1 MPDTALALAAPR
13 RRAALSSRALWL
25 TGSLAALIL
34 LAAVSLRLGL
44 RPVSWAE
51 VWQAMSA
58 YDPAS
63 AEQIVIRQMR
73 LPRLLGAG
81 LTGAAL
87 GISGTLIQGL
97 TRNPLA
103 DPGLLGINGGA
114 ALAVTGCILLLGITD
129 PAGFVWAALGGA
141 LAAAL
146 LVAVLSGGS
155 LASPLRL
162 LLAGAAISSLFLA
175 LTRALLLASQQALD
189 VYRFWV
195 LGGFDGIQLE
205 TIAALAPFFV
215 LGALAA
221 LAAASGLDALLLGED
236 SARSLG
242 VRTGAARLLAGTA
255 IVLLSGSAVA
265 LAGPIAF
272 AGLIVPH
279 LARWAAG
286 PGLRWSLA
294 LSAPFGAILLLG
306 ADLAGRLP
314 LFGGSLQAGV
324 MTALLGGPALI
335 WMVRRN
341 GARSL

>member
-1 MPDTALALAAPR
+1 MAAPH
-13 RRAALSSRALWL
+13 RRAVLSSRALWL
-25 TGSLAALIL
+25 TGSLAVLTL

-44 RPVSWAE
+44 RPVSWAD
-51 VWQAMSA
+51 VWHAVTA
-58 YDPAS
+58 YEPAS

-73 LPRLLGAG
+73 LPRLLGAVI
-81 LTGAAL
+81 TGAAL
-87 GISGTLIQGL
+87 GVSGALIQGL

-146 LVAVLSGGS
+146 LVAVLSGGP
-155 LASPLRL
+155 LAGPLRL
-162 LLAGAAISSLFLA
+162 LLAGAAVSALFLT

-195 LGGFDGIQLE
+195 LGGFNGIEVQ
-205 TIAALAPFFV
+205 TVAALAPFFA
-215 LGALAA
+215 LGTLAA
-221 LAAASGLDALLLGED
+221 VAAAPGLDALLLGED
-236 SARSLG
+236 SARGLG
-242 VRTGAARLLAGTA
+242 VRTGTARLLAGAA

-294 LSAPFGAILLLG
+294 LSAPFGSILLLA

-314 LFGGSLQAGV
+314 LLGGNLQAGV